1 MDHQQSIPKQI
12 AIGAFVGVLFSL
24 ANQLKERAPVLSAA
38 WLLQLFGAAIGGVV
52 LYMVV
57 YWIWLKIK

>member
-12 AIGAFVGVLFSL
+12 AIGAVVGVLFGVI
-24 ANQLKERAPVLSAA
+24 NQLKEPAPVLSAA
-38 WLLQLFGAAIGGVV
+38 GLLQLLGAAIGGVV

-57 YWIWLKIK
+57 YWIWLKMK

>member
-1 MDHQQSIPKQI
+1 MDQQSIPKQI
-12 AIGAFVGVLFSL
+12 GIGAFVGVLFGLVS
-24 ANQLKERAPVLSAA
+24 QLKEPAPVLSAA
-38 WLLQLFGAAIGGVV
+38 GLLQLFGAAIGGIV